1 MTKRILASILTI
13 SGLSVIIA
21 VLLATA
27 LLHNYST
34 EKLETEIATDAEIIA
49 EAVEINGGRFL
60 NETSFSSDIRVT
72 WISSDGRVI
81 FDSEENPK
89 ELDDH
94 SDRKEVH
101 DAVEKGEGTSDRYSH
116 TIMKTTLNHAV
127 KLSDG
132 TVIRVSSVHNSF
144 LAQIMSILKPL
155 LLILAITAVISALA
169 AMLVIRSII
178 KPINDIDLDR
188 PVIEKSYKELAPLVD
203 KLRVQNIRVAH
214 QLEQLN
220 SSREQLSL
228 ITENMSEGLMIIGR
242 KSTVLSC
249 NSAAIRLL
257 GNPNF
262 KEGQSVYAL
271 NNSET
276 FRRCIMNA
284 LGGVRSECILKADG
298 GEREVIASPAAGTG
312 ALCGIVVF
320 VMDVTERQQL
330 ETMRREFTSNVSH
343 ELKTPLTTIYGIS
356 DMLAGGMVDPA
367 DVPRFGAD
375 IKTEADR
382 MITLISDII
391 SLSKLDESDSSP
403 HEEENIDIYELAQE
417 TLDRLKVGAAQKNV
431 TCTLTGEHVHING
444 SRTVLGEV
452 IYNLCDNAVKYNKEG
467 GSVMVK
473 VSHIP
478 KIAMITVSD
487 TGIGIP
493 PEHLGRIFERFYRV
507 DKSRS
512 RKIKGTGLGLSIVKH
527 GVLYHGGTVRADSTQ
542 GEGTT
547 FTVELPITPQNV
559 NA

>member
-13 SGLSVIIA
+13 SVLSVIIA

-188 PVIEKSYKELAPLVD
+188 PVIEKSYKELAPLVN

-284 LGGVRSECILKADG
+284 LGGVR
-298 GEREVIASPAAGTG
+298 
-312 ALCGIVVF
+312 
-320 VMDVTERQQL
+320 
-330 ETMRREFTSNVSH
+330 
-343 ELKTPLTTIYGIS
+343 
-356 DMLAGGMVDPA
+356 
-367 DVPRFGAD
+367 
-375 IKTEADR
+375 
-382 MITLISDII
+382 
-391 SLSKLDESDSSP
+391 
-403 HEEENIDIYELAQE
+403 
-417 TLDRLKVGAAQKNV
+417 
-431 TCTLTGEHVHING
+431 
-444 SRTVLGEV
+444 
-452 IYNLCDNAVKYNKEG
+452 
-467 GSVMVK
+467 
-473 VSHIP
+473 
-478 KIAMITVSD
+478 
-487 TGIGIP
+487 
-493 PEHLGRIFERFYRV
+493 
-507 DKSRS
+507 
-512 RKIKGTGLGLSIVKH
+512 
-527 GVLYHGGTVRADSTQ
+527 
-542 GEGTT
+542 
-547 FTVELPITPQNV
+547 
-559 NA
+559 

>member
-1 MTKRILASILTI
+1 MRQVYIC
-13 SGLSVIIA
+13 
-21 VLLATA
+21 
-27 LLHNYST
+27 
-34 EKLETEIATDAEIIA
+34 
-49 EAVEINGGRFL
+49 
-60 NETSFSSDIRVT
+60 
-72 WISSDGRVI
+72 
-81 FDSEENPK
+81 
-89 ELDDH
+89 
-94 SDRKEVH
+94 
-101 DAVEKGEGTSDRYSH
+101 
-116 TIMKTTLNHAV
+116 
-127 KLSDG
+127 
-132 TVIRVSSVHNSF
+132 
-144 LAQIMSILKPL
+144 
-155 LLILAITAVISALA
+155 
-169 AMLVIRSII
+169 
-178 KPINDIDLDR
+178 IDLKSFYASVECVERGLDPMTAKLVVADAAR
-188 PVIEKSYKELAPLVD
+188 TDKTICLAVSPALKALGVKNRCRVFEIPKGLEYIMATPRMALYIKYSAKIYSVYLRHFSPEDIHVYSIDEVFIDISRYPALRSMSPREFVLMLLREIRETTGLVATCGIGSNLYLAKIALDIISKHAPDFIGELNEKSYKELAPLVD

-228 ITENMSEGLMIIGR
+228 ITENMSEGLMIIGC

-298 GEREVIASPAAGTG
+298 GEREVIASPASGTG

-403 HEEENIDIYELAQE
+403 HEEEDIDIYELAQE

-467 GSVMVK
+467 GSVTVK

-512 RKIKGTGLGLSIVKH
+512 RRIKGTGLGLSIVKH